1 MASAA
6 IFGASGKL
14 GCRVV
19 ELLAQRGLA
28 VRALVHRNPVP
39 GATVSVTG
47 SITDPA
53 AVREVVAGT
62 DLVVHLA
69 TTKEDPETFFEVSVR
84 GTFNVLEACREQRPR
99 QVVLLSGDAVFGI
112 WFYPQ
117 PIPIDEQHPLTA
129 YPGYYAFSKVV
140 EETMARQYQVQYGL
154 PVTILRSS
162 WVFERD
168 DLLNHFSLLQNVDP
182 AEPGHG
188 FGQVPEAVLAL
199 VRAGR
204 EHVPILV
211 DAAGLPLR
219 RHIVQIDDVMQAFG
233 LAIDRPEAIG
243 DAFNIA
249 GPAPFGY
256 RAAAEYLAERTGLPT
271 VEIPCPAY
279 HPFEINI
286 TRARTVLG
294 YRPAYDFAAM
304 ADSAL
309 AWRASHDS

>member
-6 IFGASGKL
+6 VFGASGKL
-14 GCRVV
+14 GRRVV

-28 VRALVHRNPVP
+28 VRALVHRTPVHAA
-39 GATVSVTG
+39 ATSVTG

-53 AVREVVAGT
+53 AVREVVAGS
-62 DLVVHLA
+62 DLVIHLA
-69 TTKEDPETFFEVSVR
+69 TTKEDPETFFDVSVR
-84 GTFNVLEACREQRPR
+84 GTFNVLEACREHRPR
-99 QVVLLSGDAVFGI
+99 QVVLLSGDAVYGI

-140 EETMARQYQVQYGL
+140 EETMARQYQVQYGV
-154 PVTILRSS
+154 PVTVLRSS
-162 WVFERD
+162 WVFECD
-168 DLLNHFSLLQNVDP
+168 DLLNHFSLLKNVDP

-188 FGQVPEAVLAL
+188 FGQVPKSVLDL
-199 VRAGR
+199 VRAKR
-204 EHVPILV
+204 EHLPILV
-211 DAAGLPLR
+211 DAAGTPLR
-219 RHIVQIDDVMQAFG
+219 RHIVHIDDLAQGIG

-243 DAFNIA
+243 DVFNLA
-249 GPAPFGY
+249 GPAAFGY

-286 TRARTVLG
+286 TRARSILG
-294 YRPAYDFAAM
+294 YRPIHDFAAM

-309 AWRASHDS
+309 AWRASQDR